1 MAIVYTFPKVS
12 GSDLV
17 ANDLLL
23 LSKMNQAGRP
33 TRSVRLEDLAN
44 YIAPAVVPI
53 IGGPFL
59 PLTAGSTVPLT
70 GDLYMAPTSAGPSVG
85 SRNIVLRGVDD
96 LGGELDGARI
106 FTLDS
111 NVNPRGQDLFFQ
123 TADDNGNLQTGLFI
137 DGFQQIAIAK
147 NVANYQLDVGGSFN
161 ADGAARFQDVVG
173 INNATDI
180 TKGIIFTHPAGAV
193 SGIVNMYY
201 AGVNQFARFVISRN
215 ATGGAEIELEN
226 TGNINLNRTG
236 NGNLLVGGEVT
247 FDDYGSGSVT
257 GTATYNL
264 AVDSTGK
271 VIEQPLSIILING
284 LINNLGSAGS
294 GGYDFMEFVS
304 NVTSTTQIPVMKTPR
319 NLTLKSVSYSWMGD
333 TALVIG
339 VGEQIAFTIGTI
351 PSGVNPVIAN
361 YTSLISL
368 FDLTNADDGT
378 YANNVVTGFNQA
390 FSAGDVI
397 AVVGQETGSITP
409 NTGELSITLE
419 FEIS

>member
-1 MAIVYTFPKVS
+1 MAIVYTFPKVA

-70 GDLYMAPTSAGPSVG
+70 GDLYLAPTGVGPSVG
-85 SRNIVLRGVDD
+85 SRNLVFRGVDD
-96 LGGELDGARI
+96 LGTELDGARI
-106 FTLDS
+106 FTTDS
-111 NVNPRGQDLFFQ
+111 IINPSGQDLFFQ
-123 TADDNGNLQTGLFI
+123 TADDAGTLRTGLYI
-137 DGFQQIAIAK
+137 DAFQQIAIAK
-147 NVANYQLDVGGSFN
+147 SPATAQLDVGGSLN
-161 ADGAARFQDVVG
+161 IDGIALFQNRLALED
-173 INNATDI
+173 ATNSNQ
-180 TKGIIFTHPAGAV
+180 GLRFTHPAGAL
-193 SGIVNMYY
+193 SGVVNMYY
-201 AGVNQFARFVISRN
+201 DGVNQFARFVISRN
-215 ATGGAEIELEN
+215 ATGGAEIEIEN
-226 TGNINLNRTG
+226 TGDINLNRTG

-271 VIEQPLSIILING
+271 VIEQPLSITLING
-284 LINNLGSAGS
+284 LINNLASAGS
-294 GGYDFMEFVS
+294 GGYDFMEWVS

-319 NLTLKSVSYSWMGD
+319 NITLKSMSYSWMGD
-333 TALVIG
+333 TPLVIG
-339 VGEQIAFTIGTI
+339 AGEQIEFTMGTI
-351 PSGVNPVIAN
+351 PSGVNPIIAN
-361 YTSLISL
+361 YTASAFL
-368 FDLTNADDGT
+368 FDLTSADNGT
-378 YANNVVTGFNQA
+378 YANDVITGFSIP

-409 NTGELSITLE
+409 NTGELSLSFE